1 MRLASVALTRAGVAA
16 SARLPKALGLV
27 DRFVPA
33 RLAMAGDDAFPY
45 EQPARELLARLF
57 SAYDGIILFMAL
69 GAAVRLLA
77 PLLRDKVSDPAVVV
91 VDETATFAISVLSGH
106 IGGANALTHQVAAAL
121 GATPVITTASDGR
134 GLPALDLLGRAAG
147 WRLEATGQSV
157 KRVSAALLN
166 GETVLIYQDAGDTAW
181 QRDIPAEL
189 RRLCADLADLAAA
202 SDGVGAAVL
211 VTDRALGKLPDQLTC
226 PWVLYRP
233 PTLVVGIGCS
243 RGAPAEEIEA
253 LLLAA
258 LIEAGVSD
266 HALHAL
272 ATIDLK
278 RDEPGISELARR
290 HQLPVRYFSAS
301 QLASVQ
307 APNPSLVVAAAVGTP
322 GVCEPAA
329 LLAAGA
335 VDLLLPKRK
344 SAQVTVALA
353 RRAEGTA

>member
-16 SARLPKALGLV
+16 SARLPQTLGPV

-33 RLAMAGDDAFPY
+33 RMAIAGDDTFPY
-45 EQPARELLARLF
+45 EPPARELLARLF
-57 SAYDGIILFMAL
+57 CVYDGLILFMAL

-77 PLLRDKVSDPAVVV
+77 PLLRDKQRDPAVVL

-106 IGGANALTHQVAAAL
+106 TGGANVLTREVAAAL

-157 KRVSAALLN
+157 KRASAALLN
-166 GETVLIYQDAGDTAW
+166 GEAVLIYQDAGDTDW
-181 QRDIPAEL
+181 QRGIPAEQH
-189 RRLCADLADLAAA
+189 RLCTDLAELPAA

-211 VTDRALGKLPDQLTC
+211 VTDRALASLPNQLTC
-226 PWVLYRP
+226 PCVLYRP
-233 PTLVVGIGCS
+233 PTLVAGIGCS
-243 RGAPAEEIEA
+243 RGAPADEIAA
-253 LLLAA
+253 LLQAA
-258 LIEAGVSD
+258 LVEAGVSA
-266 HALHAL
+266 HALHVF

-278 RDEPGISELARR
+278 CDEPGISALAHRYN
-290 HQLPVRYFSAS
+290 LPVRYFSAS
-301 QLASVQ
+301 QLATVQ

-344 SAQVTVALA
+344 SAHVTVALA
-353 RRAEGTA
+353 RRAEVTA